1 MAKKTIRD
9 LFVKLSNFF
18 TDFYIIYN
26 YYILPGDKSD
36 ETTRGY
42 YYCIL
47 EPDIMEL
54 CRKLNP
60 NGTDIIH
67 VNSVRNAKDNMDL
80 ISFIS
85 DQNEKKKI
93 INKLT
98 EYKNKFETDTSELY
112 WDYLHFNEDEKKALF
127 NSESIIFTVNMYDE
141 NQDVCGQTSV
151 VISKTLFP
159 LLTEKT
165 FNSLFYSYI
174 DNYSGNNELHQLL
187 FEFHYEYFQL
197 NMRYLFIPLE

>member
-18 TDFYIIYN
+18 TDFYIINNLYV
-26 YYILPGDKSD
+26 LPGDKSD
-36 ETTRGY
+36 ESTRGY

-47 EPDIMEL
+47 EPDMIEL
-54 CRKLNP
+54 CREINS
-60 NGTDIIH
+60 NSDDIIY
-67 VNSVRNAKDNMDL
+67 VKSVRDAKDNMNL
-80 ISFIS
+80 IQFIT
-85 DQNEKKKI
+85 DTDKKQKI
-93 INKLT
+93 IDKLNN
-98 EYKNKFETDTSELY
+98 YKNKFETDTSNVS
-112 WDYLHFNEDEKKALF
+112 WDYLHFTDDEKRALF
-127 NSESIIFTVNMYDE
+127 NSESLTLDID
-141 NQDVCGQTSV
+141 CGKTKTSM

-174 DNYSGNNELHQLL
+174 DNYNNSNELHQLL
-187 FEFHYEYFQL
+187 FELHYEFFQL